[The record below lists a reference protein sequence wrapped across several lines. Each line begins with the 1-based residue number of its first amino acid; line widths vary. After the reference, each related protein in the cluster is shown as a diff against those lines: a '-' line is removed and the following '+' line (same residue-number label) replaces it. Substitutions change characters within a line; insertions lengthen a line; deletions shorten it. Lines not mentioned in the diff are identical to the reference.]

1 MLVDFSDG
9 AVSDAPTLPQPK
21 DRHKPR
27 RNDLRFDLR
36 AHLYR
41 IFGVDLTAVP
51 GINALTAN
59 MLLTEVGRD
68 LSAFRS
74 AAAFASWLGLCPDN
88 RISGGKVL
96 SSRARQVDHRLARAL
111 RTAAQALFRS
121 QSWLG
126 QYFRRMRAKL
136 GAPKA
141 ITATAHK
148 LARILFHMLTTG
160 QAYDETVFAQQEALN
175 NLRMQ
180 QRFQQQ
186 LENTGFNSS
195 KSTAQ

>member
-1 MLVDFSDG
+1 MASSAMVTATVPDFG
-9 AVSDAPTLPQPK
+9 
-21 DRHKPR
+21 
-27 RNDLRFDLR
+27 
-36 AHLYR
+36 
-41 IFGVDLTAVP
+41 
-51 GINALTAN
+51 
-59 MLLTEVGRD
+59 
-68 LSAFRS
+68 
-74 AAAFASWLGLCPDN
+74 
-88 RISGGKVL
+88 
-96 SSRARQVDHRLARAL
+96 
-111 RTAAQALFRS
+111 
-121 QSWLG
+121 
-126 QYFRRMRAKL
+126 RMRAKL